1 MSQSCLSSAHPPSL
15 VSKQSVSLLEAHPG
29 RMENS
34 SELRL
39 QLRAQLPGPHGPR
52 WHSNERGA
60 WKVCASPSCSCSGLR
75 PLPSDRWFYEGPLP
89 DPRLLG
95 EDMVTSVC
103 PHLVKKQPCPH
114 GKLGL
119 KIIDSEG
126 GDALLMSP
134 RESTSWK
141 ELKTEK
147 FP

>member
-29 RMENS
+29 RMEKS
-34 SELRL
+34 SGLCV
-39 QLRAQLPGPHGPR
+39 QSRAQLPGPHGPR

-60 WKVCASPSCSCSGLR
+60 WKVCASPSCSRGGLR

-89 DPRLLG
+89 DPCLLG
-95 EDMVTSVC
+95 EDMVISVC
-103 PHLVKKQPCPH
+103 PLVKKQPCPH
-114 GKLGL
+114 GKLGV
-119 KIIDSEG
+119 KTIDSKG

-141 ELKTEK
+141 ELKSGK